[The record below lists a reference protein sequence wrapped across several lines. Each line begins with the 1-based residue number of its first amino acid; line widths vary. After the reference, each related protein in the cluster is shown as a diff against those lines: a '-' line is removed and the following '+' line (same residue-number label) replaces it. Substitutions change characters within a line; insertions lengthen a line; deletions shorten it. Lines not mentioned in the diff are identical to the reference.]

1 MQAVVVV
8 AGEHRAARLH
18 QAALAV
24 AALVHGM
31 TQLLLRAQ
39 LIQAVAA
46 EDHVL
51 VPLLLQVVLG
61 DRE

>member
-1 MQAVVVV
+1 MQAAVVA
-8 AGEHRAARLH
+8 AGEHQAARLH
-18 QAALAV
+18 RAALVA